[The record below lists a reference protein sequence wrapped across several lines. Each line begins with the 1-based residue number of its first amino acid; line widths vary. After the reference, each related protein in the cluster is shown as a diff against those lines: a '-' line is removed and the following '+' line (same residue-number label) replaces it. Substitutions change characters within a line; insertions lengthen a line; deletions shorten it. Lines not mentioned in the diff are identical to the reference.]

1 MGSFASIRRQDT
13 DCGCDLGLYIDDSAG
28 FDLTQRYVVITILGV
43 SIYNCVE
50 LIPFIFATFKRY
62 KGLYFWSLFVSILGI
77 LMSNISNLVSNF
89 YPDPP
94 RLEVGFVGL
103 FGWAFMVTGQ
113 SLVLY
118 SRLDLLPLGDKT
130 RRWVLRVIIFNAVVM
145 QVPIIVL
152 NTGAK
157 SARPERFLPVFSIYE
172 RIQVIVFFLQ
182 EFGLSCVY
190 LWECFRFLVIPD
202 MPTACSDESGGFGSS
217 PQKNSRKVL
226 LHLLIVSIAVIVLD
240 ITVIVLEFSGFH
252 IIQISYKELAYSIK
266 LKLEISVLSRLIQL
280 YSKHSIHIN
289 ANADSAQRTR
299 SYHGGNK
306 EEAYPAQ
313 DLTVDRIA

>member
-1 MGSFASIRRQDT
+1 MLITRLYASRAQTESAEVMGSFASIRRQDT
-13 DCGCDLGLYIDDSAG
+13 DCGCNLGLYIDDSAG

-190 LWECFRFLVIPD
+190 LWECFRFLVIPGMFFGVLKYD
-202 MPTACSDESGGFGSS
+202 SRGLTCSLRLSHPISFWLLTIYRYAGGM
-217 PQKNSRKVL
+217 Q
-226 LHLLIVSIAVIVLD
+226 
-240 ITVIVLEFSGFH
+240 
-252 IIQISYKELAYSIK
+252 
-266 LKLEISVLSRLIQL
+266 
-280 YSKHSIHIN
+280 
-289 ANADSAQRTR
+289 
-299 SYHGGNK
+299 
-306 EEAYPAQ
+306 
-313 DLTVDRIA
+313 